1 MELKIIEPIRE
12 YLKEFDSVDDFNKFY
27 FKHKSDID
35 GQTTHQLNKKFHI
48 KGYRLTKIHGELQIK
63 KVSEK
68 VKPEADGGR
77 HISLA
82 DMDDRIHKLESLVSQ
97 LVERYNEVFTNLP
110 PEDA

>member
-68 VKPEADGGR
+68 ASSIDGGR
-77 HISLA
+77 PISLS
-82 DMDDRIHKLESLVSQ
+82 DMDDRIHKLESLVTQ
-97 LVERYNEVFTNLP
+97 LVERYNAVFSNLP
-110 PEDA
+110 PEDG